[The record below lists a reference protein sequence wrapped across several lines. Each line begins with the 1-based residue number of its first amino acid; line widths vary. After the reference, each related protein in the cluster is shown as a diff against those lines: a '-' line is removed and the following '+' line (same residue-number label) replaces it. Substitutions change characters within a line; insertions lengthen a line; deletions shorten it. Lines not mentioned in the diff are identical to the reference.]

1 MSQRPPFQ
9 ALFRSSPNAY
19 LLLDPELRILDA
31 NQAYLKLTARTLDE
45 IVGQRVHE
53 AFAADPQAPETTHV
67 EELLGSFARV
77 LRNKSID
84 TLPVIRYSIA
94 VRTERGVAYED
105 RYWSATHTPILDDRG
120 EVSAILQHTM
130 DITELQSLKASLRSV
145 ESLGQPLQQIEAA
158 IMSRAKL
165 MQDEGNQLRQLFAQA
180 PGFVCFLRGPDHVFE
195 LVNEAYQQLTGY
207 RPLIGKRVSDGL
219 PELEGQG
226 FIELM
231 DQVYRSGEPYVGK
244 GTRTLLQRRPGAEP
258 EEVYL
263 DFVFQPIVERDGR
276 TSGIFVQG
284 SDVTEQHLSQQELYE
299 HREHLE
305 ELVRERSR
313 ELLRSEAERR
323 VAEAAL
329 MQSQKLEAV
338 GKLTGGIAH
347 DFNNMLQIIG
357 GNLQL
362 LRRNLGADETAQRR
376 LDSAVGGVEK
386 GARLAS
392 QLLAFA
398 SRQPLQP
405 QDVDLGELLSQ
416 MSELLSGALGRAVQ
430 MDIDIETELW
440 PVFAD
445 VGNLQAAILNLAVN
459 ARDAMAS
466 GGAMSIRVRNR
477 SLGADQL
484 SGQPTAAAGSYV
496 ELSVSDEGEGM
507 APDVLDR
514 AFEPFFTTR
523 QNANASGLGLSM
535 VYGFV
540 RQTGGFVELDS
551 KVGGG
556 TTVRVYLPVATGI
569 DSAERAK
576 GSDAP
581 VAEAQRES
589 GGMVNSSSGADEVSP
604 QHDLHK
610 GLAILF
616 VEDDPTLRMLTGEV
630 MEELGHDVCPCDSA
644 EVALEMLEQRR
655 FDVLLTDVGL
665 AGMSGIEL
673 VRQARSRDSSL
684 SVVIASGYSINARDE
699 GLADLRT
706 MLKPYDIH
714 QVRTLL
720 DDIRVERGAGGKG

>member
-1 MSQRPPFQ
+1 MLQRPPFE

-19 LLLDPELRILDA
+19 LLLDPELKILDA
-31 NQAYLKLTARTLDE
+31 NAAYLDLTQRTLDE
-45 IVGQRVHE
+45 IAGQRVHE

-67 EELLGSFARV
+67 EELLDSFNRV
-77 LRNKSID
+77 LRSKATD

-94 VRTERGVAYED
+94 VKSEHGAEYED
-105 RYWSATHTPILDDRG
+105 RYWSATHTPILDERG
-120 EVSAILQHTM
+120 EVSSILQHTM
-130 DITELQSLKASLRSV
+130 DITELQSLKASLRLD
-145 ESLGQPLQQIEAA
+145 ERPGQPLQQVEAA

-180 PGFVCFLRGPDHVFE
+180 PGFVCFLRGPNHVFD

-207 RPLIGKRVSDGL
+207 RKLIGKRVSEGL
-219 PELEGQG
+219 PELVSQG
-226 FIELM
+226 FIELL
-231 DQVYRSGEPYVGK
+231 DQVYLTGKPYVGK
-244 GTRTLLQRRPGAEP
+244 GMRALLRRRPEAEP

-263 DFVFQPIVERDGR
+263 DFVFQPIAERNGQ

-284 SDVTEQHLSQQELYE
+284 SDVTEQYLSQQELSK

-313 ELLRSEAERR
+313 ELLHSEAERR

-329 MQSQKLEAV
+329 MQAQKLEAV

-362 LRRNLGADETAQRR
+362 LRRNLGGDETAQRR
-376 LDSAVGGVEK
+376 LESAVGGVEK
-386 GARLAS
+386 GARLSS

-405 QDVDLGELLSQ
+405 QDVDLGDLLSQ
-416 MSELLSGALGRAVQ
+416 MSELLSGALGRAIR
-430 MDIDIETELW
+430 MDVDIEPKLW

-445 VGNLQAAILNLAVN
+445 IGNLQAAILNLAVN
-459 ARDAMAS
+459 ARDAMTG
-466 GGAMSIRVRNR
+466 GGALSIRVRNR
-477 SLGADQL
+477 SLGADEL
-484 SGQPTAAAGSYV
+484 VGQPTATAGSYV
-496 ELSVSDEGEGM
+496 ELSIIDEGEGM
-507 APDVLDR
+507 TPEVIDR

-523 QNANASGLGLSM
+523 QDANASGLGLSM

-540 RQTGGFVELDS
+540 RQSGGFVELDS
-551 KVGGG
+551 VLGKG
-556 TTVRVYLPVATGI
+556 TSVRVYLPVASGVDPAGQQKFGTSEISPGHPGGAA
-569 DSAERAK
+569 D
-576 GSDAP
+576 G
-581 VAEAQRES
+581 ES
-589 GGMVNSSSGADEVSP
+589 GAADVTH
-604 QHDLHK
+604 QHVQQA

-630 MEELGHDVCPCDSA
+630 MEELGHEVYLCDSA
-644 EVALEMLEQRR
+644 EAALEMLSQRR

-673 VRQARSRDSSL
+673 VRQARSRDASL

-699 GLADLRT
+699 GLDELRT

-720 DDIRVERGAGGKG
+720 EGIRAEREQGMKG